1 MFELKNRGI
10 HAIKYSPQSGYYR
23 RTRGHINPG
32 VRLLGKNANQFLAA
46 CIPGTEILV
55 ENKELLGEFV
65 EGLYNYW
72 RAFVRIMPL

>member
-1 MFELKNRGI
+1 MFELKNRGSMQLNI
-10 HAIKYSPQSGYYR
+10 FPDQDITEEHVDTLIQAFDFLARMPIK
-23 RTRGHINPG
+23 
-32 VRLLGKNANQFLAA
+32 FLAA